1 MLLGAD
7 ESTNLGDMYSDPM
20 RLWAHAHTP
29 KDLKKLFTWVE
40 YLYYNSAQ
48 IFAGVRKFA
57 EYPIT
62 TINYYTDSESLREKY
77 RRTLEKVIG
86 AKRACIRASI
96 DLQVYGNSL
105 TSVQLPFKRM
115 LVCKTCNVRTDIAY
129 VDFKYHPRRARF
141 SGVCPACK
149 KKGSFLVKDQKV
161 VDPARINIIRWDPK
175 LINIVHN
182 PITNE
187 YEYYLEIPAKT
198 KELVDKG
205 DRHTVMTMPLSV
217 LKTIAEDSSFKF
229 TKGELWHM
237 KADAPAGVESGWG
250 YPQLVAAMPLFY
262 HAAVLRKANEAI
274 ALERIVPK
282 RIVHPAATS
291 GSGDPI
297 TTMSIQSW
305 MDDLSYNMKQW
316 RRDPNHIMTAP
327 VAVGQT
333 ALGGDGRALLVDSE
347 IQRAED
353 NIISAM
359 GFPKEF
365 VYGGLSFTGSSV
377 TLRMLE
383 NQLETAVSQLNNF
396 LQWMSTKVA
405 KYLGWPEIEVELGD
419 FKMVDDVQQK
429 QLILSL
435 WQGGVISKT
444 TLAETYEIDLAEE
457 RSRIKEEALADMRMQ
472 EDIAR
477 LQTEFQESLASKA
490 KAQAQQGQQ
499 PMGTNY
505 DQQAIIGQA
514 ENIAMQMMQMPE
526 SQKKSQLA
534 SLQAEDYVMYS
545 VVIQRMEQIN
555 LDQKNEASA
564 MMQGGGAPGG
574 MM

>member
-1 MLLGAD
+1 
-7 ESTNLGDMYSDPM
+7 
-20 RLWAHAHTP
+20 
-29 KDLKKLFTWVE
+29 
-40 YLYYNSAQ
+40 
-48 IFAGVRKFA
+48 
-57 EYPIT
+57 
-62 TINYYTDSESLREKY
+62 
-77 RRTLEKVIG
+77 
-86 AKRACIRASI
+86 
-96 DLQVYGNSL
+96 
-105 TSVQLPFKRM
+105 
-115 LVCKTCNVRTDIAY
+115 
-129 VDFKYHPRRARF
+129 
-141 SGVCPACK
+141 
-149 KKGSFLVKDQKV
+149 
-161 VDPARINIIRWDPK
+161 
-175 LINIVHN
+175 
-182 PITNE
+182 
-187 YEYYLEIPAKT
+187 
-198 KELVDKG
+198 
-205 DRHTVMTMPLSV
+205 
-217 LKTIAEDSSFKF
+217 
-229 TKGELWHM
+229 
-237 KADAPAGVESGWG
+237 
-250 YPQLVAAMPLFY
+250 
-262 HAAVLRKANEAI
+262 
-274 ALERIVPK
+274 
-282 RIVHPAATS
+282 
-291 GSGDPI
+291 
-297 TTMSIQSW
+297 
-305 MDDLSYNMKQW
+305 
-316 RRDPNHIMTAP
+316 
-327 VAVGQT
+327 
-333 ALGGDGRALLVDSE
+333 
-347 IQRAED
+347 
-353 NIISAM
+353 
-359 GFPKEF
+359 
-365 VYGGLSFTGSSV
+365 V